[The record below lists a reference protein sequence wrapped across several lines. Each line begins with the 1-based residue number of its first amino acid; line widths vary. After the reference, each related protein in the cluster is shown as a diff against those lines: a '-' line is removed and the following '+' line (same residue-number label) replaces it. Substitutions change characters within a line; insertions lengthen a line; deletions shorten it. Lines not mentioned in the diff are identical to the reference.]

1 MPGIGKKYGNAMK
14 TTIKNLSLLA
24 LMASLIV
31 ACSTSPR
38 TPAPVVDR
46 TSGASRVAGPGEYI
60 VKSKD
65 TLNRIAHRHGQTTR
79 DLVAWNNLANPNDI
93 KVGQVLRIQR
103 SGSSAPV
110 GSSARSGGMGTSG
123 VDVKPLGTS
132 SASSAGM
139 NKNAPRGDK
148 QPYSENAFAAMT
160 SPAGVQ
166 AAPVAA
172 PAAAL
177 PQSAPAVVDAAAAQ
191 DGAGISWTWPAEGR
205 ILATFQGRSKGLDI
219 GGQAGQK
226 IVAAADGQVSYVG
239 ALRGFGKLVIVKH
252 SETIQSVYAH
262 NRTILVKEKQQ
273 VTKGQPIAEMGNT
286 DSDAVKLHFEVRRQG
301 KPVDPARFLP
311 AR

>member
-1 MPGIGKKYGNAMK
+1 MK

-24 LMASLIV
+24 LMASLVV

-46 TSGASRVAGPGEYI
+46 TSSARVAGPGEYI

-93 KVGQVLRIQR
+93 KVGQVLRVQPT
-103 SGSSAPV
+103 GSSAPV
-110 GSSARSGGMGTSG
+110 GSARSGGTATSG
-123 VDVKPLGTS
+123 IDVKPL
-132 SASSAGM
+132 SAPSGSSAGM
-139 NKNAPRGDK
+139 NKTAPRGDK

-160 SPAGVQ
+160 SPAGVP

-172 PAAAL
+172 PAQATP
-177 PQSAPAVVDAAAAQ
+177 PQSAPATVDAAAAQ

-205 ILATFQGRSKGLDI
+205 VLATFQGRSKGLDI

-273 VTKGQPIAEMGNT
+273 VTKGQPIAEMGNS